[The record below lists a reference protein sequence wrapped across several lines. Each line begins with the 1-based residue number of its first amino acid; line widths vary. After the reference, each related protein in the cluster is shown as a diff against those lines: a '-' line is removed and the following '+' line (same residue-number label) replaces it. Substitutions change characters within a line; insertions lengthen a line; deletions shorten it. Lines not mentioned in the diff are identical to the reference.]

1 MMKKL
6 LIFAFSVSGLVVFAQ
21 KTHTVEAKENPY
33 SISKK
38 YGISIDELYKLNP
51 KVKDGKLN
59 IGDVLVISKKADEK
73 PKNTAEKPVAS
84 ISGNVTKIVLQP
96 KQTIYGITKQYH
108 IAEADLRKLNPE
120 LDSHLKIG
128 DEVTLPAEN
137 VKKYADKNAFNR
149 NFAVTIP
156 APVVETPKMETPAEK
171 STADEGSV
179 LVISKKADEKPKNT
193 AEKPV
198 ASISGNVT
206 KIVLQPKQTIYGITK
221 QYHIAEADLRKLNP
235 ELDSHLKIGDEV
247 TLPAENVKKYAD
259 KNAFNRNFAVTIPA
273 PVVETPKMETPTE
286 KSTADE
292 GSYVIQP
299 KDNYY
304 KITKSFGISQKDLF
318 DMNPGLE
325 EKGLQPGAV
334 IKVKKST
341 NSNNSSVKE
350 TVSWQEDK
358 KASKQETALSEDE
371 YQTYTVQD
379 GDTVFGI
386 LNKFGIT
393 LDQLLALNPKL
404 TDGLKAGMVL
414 KVKKLESA
422 YVKKNDGA
430 LNIVLMLP
438 FGFDAGD
445 SKYRTMAA
453 DFLTGA
459 KLAIERNAKSGQK
472 LEVKVVDAGSESSFK
487 NSLSQINQDNTDLI
501 IGPFFKSSVLDVL
514 DYVKSKKIPVVAP
527 FANST
532 ELRSFNNLVITETD
546 EQVFAD
552 KIIKEV
558 SQAYSDQKIY
568 LVSGTDKSN
577 SVYIKNSLE
586 KQIKNPN
593 IIIVNSPAEIQLDN
607 NMMTGQNAPIM
618 AVLASDD
625 NGLGKDFAQKMVD
638 LAAETTGVKAF
649 SMSYNPAF
657 ETYEEGLRKASLVY
671 LMDRKINMDGAFEKE
686 ILESYKKQYCKSPS
700 KYAVVGFDVVND
712 MLSRENSKGELF
724 KQMSK
729 TQTQLATKFEF
740 IKSKEGAYINT
751 GCRVVRL
758 IP

>member
-1 MMKKL
+1 MKKL

-156 APVVETPKMETPAEK
+156 APVVETPKMETP
-171 STADEGSV
+171 
-179 LVISKKADEKPKNT
+179 
-193 AEKPV
+193 
-198 ASISGNVT
+198 
-206 KIVLQPKQTIYGITK
+206 
-221 QYHIAEADLRKLNP
+221 
-235 ELDSHLKIGDEV
+235 
-247 TLPAENVKKYAD
+247 
-259 KNAFNRNFAVTIPA
+259 
-273 PVVETPKMETPTE
+273 TE

-325 EKGLQPGAV
+325 EKGLQPGAI
-334 IKVKKST
+334 IKVKKSA

-358 KASKQETALSEDE
+358 KASKQETASSEDE

-393 LDQLLALNPKL
+393 LDQLLALNPKV

-607 NMMTGQNAPIM
+607 NIRIFN
-618 AVLASDD
+618 L
-625 NGLGKDFAQKMVD
+625 
-638 LAAETTGVKAF
+638 
-649 SMSYNPAF
+649 
-657 ETYEEGLRKASLVY
+657 
-671 LMDRKINMDGAFEKE
+671 
-686 ILESYKKQYCKSPS
+686 
-700 KYAVVGFDVVND
+700 
-712 MLSRENSKGELF
+712 LF
-724 KQMSK
+724 
-729 TQTQLATKFEF
+729 
-740 IKSKEGAYINT
+740 
-751 GCRVVRL
+751 
-758 IP
+758 